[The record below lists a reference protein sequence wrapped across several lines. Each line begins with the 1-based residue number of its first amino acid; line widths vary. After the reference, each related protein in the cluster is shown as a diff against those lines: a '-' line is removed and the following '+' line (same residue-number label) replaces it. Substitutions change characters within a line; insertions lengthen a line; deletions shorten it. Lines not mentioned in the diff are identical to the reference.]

1 MNSVAE
7 ARKAK
12 AQYRNFNPLKP
23 LLTKTESNTL
33 KKLAPVAAR
42 YRSGMRPD
50 STYAKAHAE
59 FNELLHSVYSRGVS
73 ITEITTATES
83 TYRAIA
89 RRLGR

>member
-1 MNSVAE
+1 MNSTTTAIT
-7 ARKAK
+7 KK
-12 AQYRNFNPLKP
+12 QYRMYTPEKP

-50 STYAKAHAE
+50 STYGKAHTE
-59 FNELLHSVYSRGVS
+59 FNELLHRVYSRGVS